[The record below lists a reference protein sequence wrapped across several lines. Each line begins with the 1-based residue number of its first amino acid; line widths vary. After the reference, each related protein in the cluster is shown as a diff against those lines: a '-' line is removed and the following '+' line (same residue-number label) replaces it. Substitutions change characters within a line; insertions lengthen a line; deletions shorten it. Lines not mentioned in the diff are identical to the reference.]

1 MAKRPYSITLSVAN
15 LAALGTGSDS
25 HSMDNG
31 ETFVAESITATTL
44 EVLTGITDA
53 AKPFPLL
60 LVNFSNGSGG
70 AKVFNELTPLA
81 NVAGDAKQPFILNQ
95 PIILGGTP
103 FMDIK
108 NISTDKTY
116 AAVYVTL
123 HGYRETAG
131 G

>member
-1 MAKRPYSITLSVAN
+1 MAKRPMSITLSVSA
-15 LAALGTGSDS
+15 LAAGTTSSDM

-31 ETFVAESITATTL
+31 ETFTAESITATAL
-44 EVLTGITDA
+44 EVLTGITEA

-60 LVNFSNGSGG
+60 LVNFSSGSGG
-70 AKVFNELTPLA
+70 AKAFNELTPLA
-81 NVAGDAKQPFILNQ
+81 NVAGDAKHPFILNQ
-95 PIILGGTP
+95 PIKFGGTP

-123 HGYRETAG
+123 HGYRETQGA
-131 G
+131 